1 MTFEVKLV
9 RTWEMIILSVILIVS
24 LFLMSEEL
32 IGSRTNEVV
41 YVVIAFPIFFGS
53 LIAGAFLSTRTKT
66 IEIVAS
72 MIKVGDS
79 ITIPIDQIKICRT
92 GKSFL
97 IDGLLIRM
105 QSNKV
110 YFFHSLAL
118 FKSNPNFQLF
128 KDALFNK
135 SIDNH
140 SIPVETKEEFFR
152 RSKFLR
158 YISRFLFVLLV
169 GMVIISYVT
178 GHKIDNIRCSYLIL
192 ISLGMVIST
201 RK

>member
-1 MTFEVKLV
+1 
-9 RTWEMIILSVILIVS
+9 MIFIVS
-24 LFLMSEEL
+24 FFLISEQFL
-32 IGSRTNEVV
+32 GSRVNGIV
-41 YVVIAFPIFFGS
+41 YVIIAFPIFFGS
-53 LIAGAFLSTRTKT
+53 LIAAAYLSTRTKI
-66 IEIVAS
+66 IEISAS
-72 MIKVGDS
+72 TIKVGS

-97 IDGLLIRM
+97 IDGLMIRM
-105 QSNKV
+105 QSNKI

-140 SIPVETKEEFFR
+140 SIPVETKDEFFR

-158 YISRFLFVLLV
+158 YTSRFLLVLLV
-169 GMVIISYVT
+169 SMLITSYVT
-178 GHKIDNIRCSYLIL
+178 GHKIDNIRFSYLIL